1 MHIQDW
7 AHVSLAL
14 FVLARWNSSTVEARA
29 NYQMSDGL
37 FFFLPSI
44 ETLTFASRVASWNA
58 SPFVNALLGGAL
70 CDQAAM
76 REPRCCV
83 SGVTIFWVSERANR
97 FRAKQ
102 GVNIAVCISSER
114 FRSFLIIRT
123 GLFKIKQRWLT
134 SGKLIAFKAVLKTRI
149 FNAKRGQ
156 HVKEIKERKRGGK
169 KWKEITKMK

>member
-1 MHIQDW
+1 M
-7 AHVSLAL
+7 
-14 FVLARWNSSTVEARA
+14 
-29 NYQMSDGL
+29 
-37 FFFLPSI
+37 
-44 ETLTFASRVASWNA
+44 
-58 SPFVNALLGGAL
+58 NALLGGML

-123 GLFKIKQRWLT
+123 GLFKIKRWLT

-169 KWKEITKMK
+169 K